1 MLSKSDLKIPFVT
14 VAVLSLIAL
23 LPMPYGYYTLLRI
36 CVSICG
42 GLTAYIDYN
51 AGRKDIWVW
60 LCIAVAII
68 FNPIVPVH
76 LSREIWSV
84 LNVLVAGLFGYLA
97 YTTFKNRKNE
107 DDCEL

>member
-1 MLSKSDLKIPFVT
+1 MLAKSDLKIPFIA

-42 GLTAYIDYN
+42 GLTAYIDFN
-51 AGRKDIWVW
+51 AGRKGVWVW

-76 LSREIWSV
+76 LAREIWSV
-84 LNVLVAGLFGYLA
+84 LNILVAGLFSFLA
-97 YTTFKNRKNE
+97 YMVFKKG
-107 DDCEL
+107 

>member
-84 LNVLVAGLFGYLA
+84 LNVLVAGMFGYLA
-97 YTTFKNRKNE
+97 YTAFKKKTINDSSRI
-107 DDCEL
+107 

>member
-1 MLSKSDLKIPFVT
+1 MLAKSDLKIPFVT

-23 LPMPYGYYTLLRI
+23 LPMPYGYYTILRI

-42 GLTAYIDYN
+42 GLTAYLDFN
-51 AGRKDIWVW
+51 AGRKDIWVL

-76 LSREIWSV
+76 LNREIWSV
-84 LNVLVAGLFGYLA
+84 LNVMVAGLFGYLA
-97 YTTFKNRKNE
+97 YATLEKGEN
-107 DDCEL
+107 